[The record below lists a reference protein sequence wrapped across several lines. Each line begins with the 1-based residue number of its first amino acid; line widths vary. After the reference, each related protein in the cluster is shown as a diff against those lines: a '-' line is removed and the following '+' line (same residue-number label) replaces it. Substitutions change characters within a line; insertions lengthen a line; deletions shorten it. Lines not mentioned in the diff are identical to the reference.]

1 MAGYE
6 LKMKHLRQASTEID
20 RYYQLTPL
28 SELYP
33 DAFDL
38 LEALVVS
45 VQ

>member
-6 LKMKHLRQASTEID
+6 LKMKHLRQAGREVNV
-20 RYYQLTPL
+20 YYQLTPL